1 MVNAMD
7 ESNLPEELKKTG
19 VYIFKCMECGVCSGS
34 CPSGRHM
41 NFNIRKIVKRASSN
55 ETEVL
60 NNKNLWMC
68 TTCYTCQERCPRGIK
83 IVDGIYK
90 IRTIAV
96 RKGIM
101 LPEHRKVSQMLL
113 DTGHA
118 VAINNETKQKR
129 EQLGLESLPETVHKH
144 PDALNDVKKL
154 LKSCKFDELVSEKE

>member
-1 MVNAMD
+1 MVNTMD
-7 ESNLPEELKKTG
+7 EQDLPGELKKTG
-19 VYIFKCMECGVCSGS
+19 VDILKCMQCGVCSGS

-41 NFNIRKIVKRASSN
+41 SFNIRKIVKRASGN

-60 NNKNLWMC
+60 SDKDLWMC

-96 RKGIM
+96 HKGTM
-101 LPEHRKVSQMLL
+101 LPEHRKVGHMLL

-118 VAINNETKQKR
+118 VPINDETKQKR
-129 EQLGLESLPETVHKH
+129 EQLGLDSLPETVHKH
-144 PDALNDVKKL
+144 PDSLDNVKKL
-154 LKSCKFDELVSEKE
+154 LKSCKFDELVSGKE